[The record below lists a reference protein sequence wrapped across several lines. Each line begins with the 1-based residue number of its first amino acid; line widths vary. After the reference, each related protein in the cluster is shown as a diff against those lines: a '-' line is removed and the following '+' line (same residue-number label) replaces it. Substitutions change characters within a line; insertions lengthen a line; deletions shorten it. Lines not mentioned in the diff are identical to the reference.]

1 MRDYDVA
8 TVDFLQSRAG
18 VVAHRL
24 IWISARNTATGLIED
39 LGLWSGEDNMGFT
52 IGGQSRDYIGAGVL
66 LDPEPITSQPGLD
79 VRIHQLRMAAIAP
92 KVEELVKGY
101 DTRFAPVE
109 MHRALFHPDTRQL
122 VAEPH
127 RIYKGMIDQITFPRE
142 VPGGSP
148 ACVVSVASETRI
160 LTRTLASK
168 KSNES
173 HVARNGGDGFRQYAV
188 VSGSVSVFWGEKKL
202 DPPAEPTPAPPS
214 GGGSTVPRTGDDR
227 DFL

>member
-1 MRDYDVA
+1 MRDYDSA
-8 TVDFLQSRAG
+8 TVDFLRSRAG

-24 IWISARNTATGLIED
+24 VWISARNTATGLIED
-39 LGLWSGEDNMGFT
+39 LGIWSGEDNMGFT
-52 IGGQSRDYIGAGVL
+52 INGQSRDYTGAGAL

-79 VRIHQLRMAAIAP
+79 VRIHQLRLAAVLP
-92 KVEELVKGY
+92 KVEDLVKGY

-142 VPGGSP
+142 APGGSP
-148 ACVVSVASETRI
+148 ACVISVASETRI

-168 KSNES
+168 KSDASQME
-173 HVARNGGDGFRQYAV
+173 RGGDRFRRNAV
-188 VSGSVSVFWGEKKL
+188 ASATVSVFWGETKS
-202 DPPAEPTPAPPS
+202 E
-214 GGGSTVPRTGDDR
+214 
-227 DFL
+227 